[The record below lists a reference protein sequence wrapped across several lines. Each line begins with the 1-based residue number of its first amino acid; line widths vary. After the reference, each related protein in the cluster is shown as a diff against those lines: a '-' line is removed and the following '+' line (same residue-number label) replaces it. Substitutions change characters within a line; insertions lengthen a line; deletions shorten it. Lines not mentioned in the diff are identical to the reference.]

1 MGEREKMQ
9 IARTTAAFV
18 FASALITLGGCS
30 SLNPFAK
37 TPKNPP
43 ASLVDFKQT
52 LNVRTAWTVTVG
64 NSDVFVF
71 SPVLAGDSLYA
82 ASADGTIVRINPAS
96 GQQVWRINAD
106 VRLTAGV
113 GSDGNTVAVAGEK
126 GIVLAFDANGKLRW
140 KIQAPTEV
148 LSTPVVGQGQVLVRT
163 IDNRITAYDADSGNR
178 RWFIQRTAPALTLR
192 NAPGITIAGPVA
204 YAAMPGGKLLTL
216 VLNNGAPA
224 WEVSVSDPR
233 GATELER
240 VADVSGAPVLIG
252 RDVCAASYQ
261 GKVAC
266 FDAVNGAPR
275 WTKELSSDVGVAV
288 DERFVFA
295 ADEHGVVNA
304 FSRDNGASVWRNKQ
318 LANRR
323 LSAPVSF
330 GRAVA
335 LGDGQGYIH
344 FLSREDGAFLARV
357 ATDGSPIVATPVV
370 AGSYVVF
377 QTKSGQVIALAAE

>member
-1 MGEREKMQ
+1 MQ
-9 IARTTAAFV
+9 IARTVTRTAAALAFV
-18 FASALITLGGCS
+18 GALGALGGCS

-37 TPKNPP
+37 APKNPP
-43 ASLVDFKQT
+43 APLVDFKQT
-52 LNVRTAWTVTVG
+52 MNARTAWSVSVG
-64 NSDVFVF
+64 SAGEFVF
-71 SPVLAGDSLYA
+71 SPVLAGDSIYA
-82 ASADGTIVRINPAS
+82 AGADGTVVRINAS
-96 GQQVWRINAD
+96 NGQQVWRINAD
-106 VRLTAGV
+106 SRLTAGV

-126 GIVLAFDANGKLRW
+126 GIVFAFDANGKLRW
-140 KIQAPTEV
+140 KTQAPTEV
-148 LSTPVVGQGQVLVRT
+148 LSAPVVGRGLVLVRT

-178 RWFIQRTAPALTLR
+178 RWFIQRNAPALTLR
-192 NAPGITIAGPVA
+192 NAPGITIAGPVG
-204 YAAMPGGKLLTL
+204 YAAMPGGKLMAI

-240 VADVSGAPVLIG
+240 VADTSGAPAVIG

-275 WTKELSSDVGVAV
+275 WSKELSSDVGVSV

-295 ADEHGVVNA
+295 ADEHGVVTA
-304 FSRDNGASVWRNKQ
+304 FTRDSGTSVWRNKQ

-335 LGDGQGYIH
+335 VGDGEGYIH

-357 ATDGSPIVATPVV
+357 ATDGSAIVAAPVV

-377 QTKSGQVIALAAE
+377 QTKSGQVVALATE